1 MMSINLSNIAILN
14 IKGSNF
20 LCVISLISKNDA
32 INLLQNADFTQKSRV
47 LQNIKNWFSYIK
59 MGKETFGN
67 TEVEK
72 ERLYRHKT
80 PIFFFFLCRY

>member
-1 MMSINLSNIAILN
+1 
-14 IKGSNF
+14 
-20 LCVISLISKNDA
+20 
-32 INLLQNADFTQKSRV
+32 
-47 LQNIKNWFSYIK
+47 

-80 PIFFFFLCRY
+80 PIFFFGRCRY